1 MMVNES
7 NFWSLA
13 LKRTSGYFLAT
24 TAMDCATPKRS
35 SRLPC
40 EDGGGEEG

>member
-1 MMVNES
+1 MMVSES

-24 TAMDCATPKRS
+24 AAIDCATPRSS
-35 SRLPC
+35 SRLAC
-40 EDGGGEEG
+40 GGGGGEEG